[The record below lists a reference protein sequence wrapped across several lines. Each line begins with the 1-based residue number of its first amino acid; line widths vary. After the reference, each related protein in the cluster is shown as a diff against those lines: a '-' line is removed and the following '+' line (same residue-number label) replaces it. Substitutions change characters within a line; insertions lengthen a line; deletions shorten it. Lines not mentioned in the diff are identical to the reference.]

1 MLQISESPVNLYYFC
16 CIFFKGAG
24 GAGLFSVFA
33 SMKNTGEHGNLI
45 IRSDVQSEKERPLW
59 IINNYLM
66 RSVKSVENI
75 YLRSPKDFF
84 PKEKK
89 LGRKYLLN
97 YWVHE

>member
-1 MLQISESPVNLYYFC
+1 MPFGGGGGGV
-16 CIFFKGAG
+16 G

-45 IRSDVQSEKERPLW
+45 IRSGVQSEKERPLW
-59 IINNYLM
+59 IIDNYLM
-66 RSVKSVENI
+66 GSVKSVENI

-89 LGRKYLLN
+89 LGRKYPLN